1 MLNQISARK
10 KRLLSIDSLYA
21 CRYPLAALF
30 SAIAYLNTM
39 QFGFVWDDQVFILNS
54 PFIQDWDNLFQ
65 MFTSDFLKHSWKDL
79 DVNRPVMVVS
89 LILDFWIWKLNPLGY
104 HLTNLILHVANTLSL
119 LYMLDLIFLDRRITL
134 ISAVIF
140 AVHPVHVEA
149 VSAINFREDLL
160 VTLFFVLSLICFIKS
175 LRSEANK
182 WISILSIIF
191 YLFALL
197 SKESALTLPIIAFL
211 YLRVGMWNSRRYWIF
226 TGYLLATGIYLLF
239 FLYVRQFSDIVV
251 AAWPLATRLFGVL
264 VIVKHYI
271 WLHLFPTGL
280 NPDYVPYTFFTRT
293 LQNVLTAVA
302 ILTFMVWTSY
312 RLIIRPH
319 PKHFFISWFF
329 ITLIPVMNIVPIL
342 NPVAE
347 RYLYLPSVGLI
358 VAVVVSGVSLLDKK
372 GRFASKALI
381 IVALLLMVLTIKES
395 AIWKDEISLWS
406 HTIKKSPK
414 STRAYHRLGDAY
426 RDKKEWDLALYY
438 WEEAIRLKSNQSSE
452 AHSNIGNIYRM
463 KGQDA
468 LAIKEYENAIT
479 INPDN
484 VEAHYSL
491 AATLEELGQIEEA
504 LEHYNLFINKAPESY
519 KQEVEETKRHIKV
532 LESQRKYR

>member
-10 KRLLSIDSLYA
+10 KIFLSIDSLYVY
-21 CRYPLAALF
+21 RYPLAAFF
-30 SAIAYLNTM
+30 SVIAYLNTT
-39 QFGFVWDDQVFILNS
+39 QLGFVWDDQVFIVNS
-54 PFIQDWDNLFQ
+54 PFIQDWKNLFHI
-65 MFTSDFLKHSWKDL
+65 FSSDFLKHSWKDL
-79 DVNRPVMVVS
+79 DVNRPVMVAS
-89 LILDFWIWKLNPLGY
+89 LILDFWIWKFDPMGY
-104 HLTNLILHVANTLSL
+104 HLTNLILHTLNTLSL
-119 LYMLDLIFLDRRITL
+119 LYMLELIFLDRRITL

-140 AVHPVHVEA
+140 AVHPVHIEA

-160 VTLFFVLSLICFIKS
+160 VTLLFLLSLICFIKG
-175 LRSEANK
+175 LRPEASK
-182 WISILSIIF
+182 WISFLSIVF

-211 YLRVGMWNSRRYWIF
+211 YLRVWMWNSRRYWIF
-226 TGYLLATGIYLLF
+226 IGYILATGVYLLF
-239 FLYVRQFSDIVV
+239 FLYVQQFSDIVV

-293 LQNVLTAVA
+293 LQNVLTAAA

-312 RLIIRPH
+312 RLIIGPH
-319 PKHFFISWFF
+319 PKHFFLSWFF

-347 RYLYLPSVGLI
+347 RYLYLPSVGFI
-358 VAVVVSGVSLLDKK
+358 VWVVVLGVSLLGKK
-372 GRFASKALI
+372 GKLVSKALV
-381 IVALLLMVLTIKES
+381 IVVVLLLMVLTIKGS
-395 AIWKDEISLWS
+395 AVWKDAISLWS

-414 STRAYHRLGDAY
+414 STRAYHGLGDAY
-426 RDKKEWDLALYY
+426 KDKRQWDQALYY
-438 WEEAIRLKSNQSSE
+438 WEEAIKLKSNRSSE
-452 AHSNIGNIYRM
+452 AYSNIGNVYRI

-468 LAIKEYENAIT
+468 LAVKEYENAIK

-491 AATLEELGQIEEA
+491 AATMEELGQIEGA
-504 LEHYNLFINKAPESY
+504 LEHYNLFIKKATESY

-532 LESQRKYR
+532 LEGQ